1 MELFKT
7 DDIEKYQE
15 ERERRKKIYDEICAQ
30 DIPNDQS
37 VMVERIKKLD
47 EAYLDFHD
55 KVIFEL

>member
-15 ERERRKKIYDEICAQ
+15 ERDRRKKIYEELCSR
-30 DIPNDQS
+30 DIPEDHCLIF
-37 VMVERIKKLD
+37 ERIKILD

-55 KVIFEL
+55 RVILEL